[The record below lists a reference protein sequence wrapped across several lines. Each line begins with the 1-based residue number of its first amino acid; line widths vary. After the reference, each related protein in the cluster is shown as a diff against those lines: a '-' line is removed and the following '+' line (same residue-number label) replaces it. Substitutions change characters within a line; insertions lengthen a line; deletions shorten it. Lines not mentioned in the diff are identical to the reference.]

1 MPTVAASAPVPEDI
15 WEQIKLGSIAGIP
28 DERLSREYGV
38 TRAAIRKRRSRQS
51 WPSPSRVEM
60 EQEKARQALK
70 DGRSTLLHNNQAI
83 GEDKESGSHS
93 VTSPS
98 SALELIG
105 KTKEE
110 LGELNRMVL
119 LQKLSPLLQK
129 AVTERPQDF
138 DPQSIKELVALGSFT
153 HKLAD
158 LDRPQTAVQV
168 NLGFTPKSGSQ
179 HWLDSAQ
186 VVEVEGDEGE

>member
-1 MPTVAASAPVPEDI
+1 MPAVASASPDPEDI

-28 DERLSREYGV
+28 DERLAREYGV
-38 TRAAIRKRRSRQS
+38 TREAIRKRRSRQA

-70 DGRSTLLHNNQAI
+70 DGRSTLLNRKQPI
-83 GEDKESGSHS
+83 GEEEEAWSQP
-93 VTSPS
+93 VTNPA

-110 LGELNRMVL
+110 VGELNRMVL
-119 LQKLSPLLQK
+119 LQSLSPILRR
-129 AVTERPQDF
+129 AVTERAQDF

-158 LDRPQTAVQV
+158 LDKPQTAVQV
-168 NLGFTPKSGSQ
+168 NLGFTPKSTSH
-179 HWLDSAQ
+179 HWLDQTQ
-186 VVEVEGDEGE
+186 VVEVEENE

>member
-1 MPTVAASAPVPEDI
+1 MPTVATSAPVPENI

-70 DGRSTLLHNNQAI
+70 DGRSTLLHSNQAI
-83 GEDKESGSHS
+83 GEGKESGSHP

-119 LQKLSPLLQK
+119 LSKLSPVLQK
-129 AVTERPQDF
+129 AVTDSPGNFTPQD
-138 DPQSIKELVALGSFT
+138 IKELVSLGTFL
-153 HKLAD
+153 HKMAD
-158 LDRPQTAVQV
+158 LDKPETQVNLSLWSSQSVQPERDVTPQTA
-168 NLGFTPKSGSQ
+168 G
-179 HWLDSAQ
+179 
-186 VVEVEGDEGE
+186 EVEDDLLK